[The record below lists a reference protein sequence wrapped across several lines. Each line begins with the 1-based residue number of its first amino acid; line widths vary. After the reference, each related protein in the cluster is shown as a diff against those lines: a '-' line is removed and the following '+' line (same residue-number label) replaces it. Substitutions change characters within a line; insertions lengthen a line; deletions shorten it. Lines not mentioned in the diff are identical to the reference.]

1 MNEGHSVSSMAIVPR
16 SEEGEGDSEEDNEGF
31 TYDEDYVFRDEED
44 KEKS

>member
-1 MNEGHSVSSMAIVPR
+1 MAIVPR
-16 SEEGEGDSEEDNEGF
+16 SEEGENDSEEDNEGF